1 MIAAFLVILLLT
13 GIFVLTYDWMEDV
26 YRALGFLFKEL
37 IDSFKGV
44 ELTDRSELWERVRVV
59 MGITLNMGTDRAVR
73 LFFAVSGVLSVACM
87 VVLGSRVSLWMN
99 AIASVM
105 MFFAPYMI
113 LRFRMERI
121 RIRSSLEGE
130 ILLSELTENYKIYYY
145 NMKEGIDRTALTI
158 EDAPDSKRI
167 LQNLSLGLQRA
178 GSERSITRLLE
189 EFALSIN
196 TSWAGTLK
204 NLMYFSLVHGI
215 RVDEALE
222 DLSATLRRAREVKEF
237 ARRENNESRLMLKY
251 MIPLGYGL
259 TILAGVRYFGLGW
272 EKFWHYQFQT
282 EAGMTWITASLI
294 VYAISYMVNL
304 YLSESK
310 LDL

>member
-26 YRALGFLFKEL
+26 YKALGFLFKAL

-73 LFFAVSGVLSVACM
+73 LFFAVSGVLSVSAM
-87 VVLGSRVSLWMN
+87 VVLGSRVSFWMN
-99 AIASVM
+99 AIASVI

>member
-1 MIAAFLVILLLT
+1 MIAGFLVVLLLL
-13 GIFVLTYDWMEDV
+13 GLFVLTYDWMEDI
-26 YRALGFLFKEL
+26 YKALGYLL
-37 IDSFKGV
+37 RAAIDSFKGV

-59 MGITLNMGTDRAVR
+59 LGITLNMGTDRAVR
-73 LFFAVSGVLSVACM
+73 LFFGISGALSFGSM
-87 VVLGSRVSLWMN
+87 VILGGRVSLWMN

-105 MFFAPYMI
+105 MFFAPYML

-259 TILAGVRYFGLGW
+259 TVLAGVRYFGLGW

>member
-26 YRALGFLFKEL
+26 YKALGFLFKAL

-59 MGITLNMGTDRAVR
+59 MGITLKMGTDRAVR
-73 LFFAVSGVLSVACM
+73 LFFAVSGVLSFACM

-99 AIASVM
+99 ALASVM
-105 MFFAPYMI
+105 MFFAPYMM

>member
-26 YRALGFLFKEL
+26 YKALGFLFKAL

-59 MGITLNMGTDRAVR
+59 LGITLNMGTDRAVR
-73 LFFAVSGVLSVACM
+73 LFFAVSGMLSVACM
-87 VVLGSRVSLWMN
+87 VVLGSRVSFWMN

-237 ARRENNESRLMLKY
+237 ARRENIESRLMLKY